1 MPGEWLKRYFVKDD
15 TTCLYTAAPQLKQNV
30 IFRTFNLMDPI
41 HFRLKFDVIFC
52 RNVMIYFDQATRD
65 ALVRRFYDALHPT
78 GYLFISHS
86 ESLGQ
91 TRLFRTA
98 APAVYQKL
106 PLGTHQ

>member
-1 MPGEWLKRYFVKDD
+1 MKDD
-15 TTCLYTAAPQLKQNV
+15 ATCLYTAAPQLKQNV

-52 RNVMIYFDQATRD
+52 RNVMIYFDQRPGTPWSGAFTM
-65 ALVRRFYDALHPT
+65 PCIQP